1 MCQPKE
7 RLSVILTSL
16 SPGVKTNDTDCLRY
30 SDHLPDAVPSAL
42 RCTKNNHKL
51 VCYFEYSFYLCSAL
65 VCILRVPG
73 MQLKGNQV
81 QILNSPAAVSF
92 TSDCCKQPPLATGKR
107 FLGRRLSTETSQK
120 TCLCIFFIAFEE
132 KALSL
137 MSRNYSIRHFIHHSD
152 SEKVSYDNKLC
163 QVYLVCPAEV
173 SSSGHFNNK
182 KQR

>member
-1 MCQPKE
+1 M
-7 RLSVILTSL
+7 
-16 SPGVKTNDTDCLRY
+16 
-30 SDHLPDAVPSAL
+30 
-42 RCTKNNHKL
+42 
-51 VCYFEYSFYLCSAL
+51 

-182 KQR
+182 KQRWIYSDYLSYYTPVLLSVAARLLPFRFPPSSRKQIPPVLIQSPK

>member
-1 MCQPKE
+1 
-7 RLSVILTSL
+7 
-16 SPGVKTNDTDCLRY
+16 
-30 SDHLPDAVPSAL
+30 
-42 RCTKNNHKL
+42 
-51 VCYFEYSFYLCSAL
+51 
-65 VCILRVPG
+65 
-73 MQLKGNQV
+73 MQ
-81 QILNSPAAVSF
+81 ISF
-92 TSDCCKQPPLATGKR
+92 T
-107 FLGRRLSTETSQK
+107 
-120 TCLCIFFIAFEE
+120 AFEE

>member
-1 MCQPKE
+1 M
-7 RLSVILTSL
+7 
-16 SPGVKTNDTDCLRY
+16 
-30 SDHLPDAVPSAL
+30 
-42 RCTKNNHKL
+42 
-51 VCYFEYSFYLCSAL
+51 
-65 VCILRVPG
+65 
-73 MQLKGNQV
+73 

-92 TSDCCKQPPLATGKR
+92 TSDCCKQPPLATGKH

>member
-1 MCQPKE
+1 MLFLIFF
-7 RLSVILTSL
+7 LSLQCIGLY
-16 SPGVKTNDTDCLRY
+16 SPCSG
-30 SDHLPDAVPSAL
+30 DAIKRESGANPEQS
-42 RCTKNNHKL
+42 
-51 VCYFEYSFYLCSAL
+51 
-65 VCILRVPG
+65 
-73 MQLKGNQV
+73 
-81 QILNSPAAVSF
+81 AAVSF
-92 TSDCCKQPPLATGKR
+92 TSDCCKQPPLATGKH

>member
-1 MCQPKE
+1 MQIRNYPRSCKFYPPIVWG
-7 RLSVILTSL
+7 SVVT
-16 SPGVKTNDTDCLRY
+16 
-30 SDHLPDAVPSAL
+30 
-42 RCTKNNHKL
+42 
-51 VCYFEYSFYLCSAL
+51 F
-65 VCILRVPG
+65 
-73 MQLKGNQV
+73 
-81 QILNSPAAVSF
+81 
-92 TSDCCKQPPLATGKR
+92 LATGYCENR
-107 FLGRRLSTETSQK
+107 EGATTETSQK
-120 TCLCIFFIAFEE
+120 TCHAYFIIAFEE

>member
-1 MCQPKE
+1 MQC
-7 RLSVILTSL
+7 
-16 SPGVKTNDTDCLRY
+16 
-30 SDHLPDAVPSAL
+30 
-42 RCTKNNHKL
+42 
-51 VCYFEYSFYLCSAL
+51 L

-182 KQR
+182 NKDEYTQIT

>member
-1 MCQPKE
+1 
-7 RLSVILTSL
+7 
-16 SPGVKTNDTDCLRY
+16 
-30 SDHLPDAVPSAL
+30 
-42 RCTKNNHKL
+42 
-51 VCYFEYSFYLCSAL
+51 
-65 VCILRVPG
+65 

-81 QILNSPAAVSF
+81 QILNSPAAVCF
-92 TSDCCKQPPLATGKR
+92 TKRISKMPITTGIISGKV
-107 FLGRRLSTETSQK
+107 LIAETSQK